1 LNIRISRRYKQCER
15 GECIVDVNSIMAS
28 QLRSLQ
34 STVRMS
40 VLNNALTMNTAAA
53 TDMLKS
59 LSDQP
64 VATHPHK
71 GISIDVKA

>member
-1 LNIRISRRYKQCER
+1 MDI
-15 GECIVDVNSIMAS
+15 NSIMAS

-34 STVRMS
+34 STVQMS
-40 VLNNALTMNTAAA
+40 VMNNALSMSTAAA

-59 LSDQP
+59 LPDQP
-64 VATHPHK
+64 AAAHPYK

>member
-1 LNIRISRRYKQCER
+1 M
-15 GECIVDVNSIMAS
+15 DMNSIMAS

-34 STVRMS
+34 STVQMS
-40 VLNNALTMNTAAA
+40 VLNNALSMNTTAA

-59 LSDQP
+59 LANQP

-71 GISIDVKA
+71 GASIDVQA